1 MGSLVQVCDRLE
13 LGDWRLLHL
22 LAGNMEPRVF
32 GELVEVGK
40 GGVLATVY
48 S

>member
-1 MGSLVQVCDRLE
+1 MVQVCDRLE

-40 GGVLATVY
+40 GGVLGTVY